1 MLSMVWNFYAYAE
14 HTRKKLV
21 RMLSIRVRNW
31 CACWAYASVPDPGAY
46 AQHILKGMRSVHA
59 LVPDAYAQCTHQFLT
74 RMLSRVQWFW
84 LFFTFWGI
92 TTHPWHPKGP
102 RVWKLAKKIFQL
114 HPWPAE
120 IFGKNRKM
128 RFFGT
133 ISKFNFRSPVRQIF
147 TIFLAWFIYGIL
159 NTHKKFYVS
168 KSKTVVTREWPRQ
181 CSKYICLQSLESKF

>member
-1 MLSMVWNFYAYAE
+1 M
-14 HTRKKLV
+14 
-21 RMLSIRVRNW
+21 
-31 CACWAYASVPDPGAY
+31 
-46 AQHILKGMRSVHA
+46 IL
-59 LVPDAYAQCTHQFLT
+59 T
-74 RMLSRVQWFW
+74 
-84 LFFTFWGI
+84 FFTFWGI
-92 TTHPWHPKGP
+92 ATHPWHPKGP
-102 RVWKLAKKIFQL
+102 RIWKLAKKNFQL

-147 TIFLAWFIYGIL
+147 IIFLAWFIYGIL

-181 CSKYICLQSLESKF
+181 CSKYICLQSLESKLYFAKIFFLNSFWRHLPSTMFWQCILSP

>member
-1 MLSMVWNFYAYAE
+1 M
-14 HTRKKLV
+14 
-21 RMLSIRVRNW
+21 
-31 CACWAYASVPDPGAY
+31 
-46 AQHILKGMRSVHA
+46 
-59 LVPDAYAQCTHQFLT
+59 CTGHSLIW
-74 RMLSRVQWFW
+74 MISLYIRVQWFW

-181 CSKYICLQSLESKF
+181 CSKYICLQSLESKLYLTKILLKNSFWRHLPSTMFWQCILSP